1 MTGKEAMGATI
12 LVVDDKPANVKLL
25 FDALKGLGY
34 RTLAALDGEG
44 AVRQAELAR
53 PDLILMDVMM
63 GGIDGFEA
71 CRQLKKN
78 PVTRDIPVI
87 FMTAR
92 TETADK
98 LEGFRAGGV
107 DYLTKPLQHD
117 EALARIE
124 AHLGRYRLWAD
135 VGLYTEALLGMGSAP
150 TPEEALDALG
160 RLAEKQKEAAGLAL
174 WVAGGGRLRLAHARG
189 LERKPAED
197 WKAPET
203 AHAEGRQL
211 AAADEE
217 DWKPHPAWA
226 QKSGARG
233 YVLTPVACRGERLG
247 VLGMFFAEPP
257 GRGFA
262 ERTRWLRILADGLGN
277 ALMHARSLEEIER
290 LSEQLREE
298 NALLREEVT
307 ASAGHGLMV
316 GESPALRRV
325 LEQVA
330 LAAPTE
336 APILVLGESG
346 TGKELLA
353 QTIHERS
360 RRSGAPMIRVNCA
373 AIPRELFESEFFGH
387 VKGSFTGAVKD
398 RAGRFELADGG
409 TLFLDEVGEIPLEL
423 QGKLLRVLQEGTFE
437 RIGEEKTRKVD
448 VRIVAATNRD
458 LKQAAT
464 DGRFRQDLYYRLSVF
479 PVTLPSLRER
489 REDVPALVRHFAG
502 QYARKAGLPPP
513 EIGEDALGAFM
524 EYSWPGNVRELQN
537 EVERAMILARGG
549 KPTFAAP
556 GGGVGIGAQGGGGF
570 ERIVSES
577 EWQGLQRENVLRA
590 LRARKGACS
599 GWRGRRRLVSERT
612 RRTSPMRAASRR
624 AENSGGKGLGAA
636 TGLGGGDSGEGS
648 DGDQREGRRE
658 RSMARRESKS
668 TGLGRKPSQPAQ
680 RLSAWVWS

>member
-1 MTGKEAMGATI
+1 MEGKAAMGATI

-71 CRQLKKN
+71 CRQLKKSSA
-78 PVTRDIPVI
+78 TRDIPVI

-92 TETADK
+92 AETADK

-124 AHLGRYRLWAD
+124 AHLGRHRLWTD

-150 TPEEALDALG
+150 TPEEALEALA
-160 RLAEKQKEAAGLAL
+160 RLAGKQKEVAGIAL
-174 WVAGGGRLRLAHARG
+174 WLADGGRLRLAQAQG

-197 WKAPET
+197 WKAPEA
-203 AHAEGRQL
+203 AHAEGRQI
-211 AAADEE
+211 AAADEA

-247 VLGMFFAEPP
+247 VLGTFYAEPP

-262 ERTRWLRILADGLGN
+262 ERMRWLLILADGLGN
-277 ALMHARSLEEIER
+277 ALWHARTLEEIRR
-290 LSEQLREE
+290 LGEQLRQE

-307 ASAGHGLMV
+307 AAAGHGRMV

-325 LEQVA
+325 MEQVA

-360 RRSGAPMIRVNCA
+360 KRSAAPMIRVNCA

-458 LKQAAT
+458 LKQAAA

-489 REDVPALVRHFAG
+489 REDVPALVRHFAT

-513 EIGEDALGAFM
+513 AIEDESLAAFVA
-524 EYSWPGNVRELQN
+524 YSWPGNVRELQN

-549 KPTFAAP
+549 EPTFAAP
-556 GGGVGIGAQGGGGF
+556 GVSGATASQGEGLD
-570 ERIVSES
+570 RIVSEA
-577 EWQGLQRENVLRA
+577 EWQGLQRENMVRA
-590 LRARKGACS
+590 LRATK
-599 GWRGRRRLVSERT
+599 WRVDG
-612 RRTSPMRAASRR
+612 P
-624 AENSGGKGLGAA
+624 GGAA
-636 TGLGGGDSGEGS
+636 ELLGLRPTTLRSRMGAMGV
-648 DGDQREGRRE
+648 E
-658 RSMARRESKS
+658 R
-668 TGLGRKPSQPAQ
+668 P
-680 RLSAWVWS
+680 V

>member
-1 MTGKEAMGATI
+1 MEGKAAMGATI

-71 CRQLKKN
+71 CRQLKKSSA
-78 PVTRDIPVI
+78 TRDIPVI

-92 TETADK
+92 AETADK

-124 AHLGRYRLWAD
+124 AHLGRHRLWTD

-150 TPEEALDALG
+150 TPEEALEALA
-160 RLAEKQKEAAGLAL
+160 RLAGKQKEVAGIAL
-174 WVAGGGRLRLAHARG
+174 WLADGGRLRLAQAQG

-197 WKAPET
+197 WKAPEA
-203 AHAEGRQL
+203 AHAEGRQI
-211 AAADEE
+211 AAADEA
-217 DWKPHPAWA
+217 DWKPLPAWA

-247 VLGMFFAEPP
+247 VLGTFYAEPP

-262 ERTRWLRILADGLGN
+262 ERMRWLLILADGLGN
-277 ALMHARSLEEIER
+277 ALWHARTLEEIRR
-290 LSEQLREE
+290 LGEQLRQE

-307 ASAGHGLMV
+307 AAAGHGRMV

-325 LEQVA
+325 MEQVA

-336 APILVLGESG
+336 APILVLGES
-346 TGKELLA
+346 
-353 QTIHERS
+353 RS
-360 RRSGAPMIRVNCA
+360 AAPMIRVNCA

-458 LKQAAT
+458 LKQAAAE
-464 DGRFRQDLYYRLSVF
+464 GRFRQDLYYRLSVF

-489 REDVPALVRHFAG
+489 REDVPALVRHFAT

-513 EIGEDALGAFM
+513 AIEDESLAAFVA
-524 EYSWPGNVRELQN
+524 YSWPGNVRELQN

-549 KPTFAAP
+549 EPTFAAP
-556 GGGVGIGAQGGGGF
+556 GVSGATASQGEGLD
-570 ERIVSES
+570 RIVSEA
-577 EWQGLQRENVLRA
+577 EWQGLQRENMVRA
-590 LRARKGACS
+590 LRATK
-599 GWRGRRRLVSERT
+599 WRVDG
-612 RRTSPMRAASRR
+612 P
-624 AENSGGKGLGAA
+624 GGAA
-636 TGLGGGDSGEGS
+636 ELLGLRPTTLRSRMGAMGV
-648 DGDQREGRRE
+648 E
-658 RSMARRESKS
+658 R
-668 TGLGRKPSQPAQ
+668 P
-680 RLSAWVWS
+680 V

>member
-1 MTGKEAMGATI
+1 MKSNRADIDWAGKDAFEATI
-12 LVVDDKPANVKLL
+12 LVVDDKPTNIKLL
-25 FDALKGLGY
+25 FDALKGSGY

-78 PVTRDIPVI
+78 PVTRDIPVV

-92 TETADK
+92 VETADK
-98 LEGFRAGGV
+98 LEGFKAGGV

-124 AHLGRYRLWAD
+124 AHLGRHRLWAD
-135 VGLYTEALLGMGSAP
+135 VGLYTETLLEMGAAES
-150 TPEEALDALG
+150 PEGAWEALRKLG
-160 RLAEKQKEAAGLAL
+160 GKQRDVAGLAL
-174 WVAGGGRLRLAHARG
+174 WRMEGGRLKRMQTEG
-189 LERKPAED
+189 LDPRPDED
-197 WKAPET
+197 WNAPGRV
-203 AHAEGRQL
+203 AAEVAQ
-211 AAADEE
+211 AVAADEE

-226 QKSGARG
+226 RKAGIRAHI
-233 YVLTPVACRGERLG
+233 LTPVACQGECLG
-247 VLGMFFAEPP
+247 VLGVFFAAPLN
-257 GRGFA
+257 RGIM
-262 ERTRWLRILADGLGN
+262 ERQRWLRILADGFGN
-277 ALMHARSLEEIER
+277 ALCHARSLGEIER
-290 LSEQLREE
+290 LSEQLRQE

-316 GESPALRRV
+316 GESPALQRV

-360 RRSGAPMIRVNCA
+360 RRSAAPMIRVNCA

-458 LKQAAT
+458 LKQAVA

-489 REDVPALVRHFAG
+489 REDVPALVRHFAA
-502 QYARKAGLPPP
+502 QVARKAGLPPP
-513 EIGEDALGAFM
+513 EIGEDALGAFV

-549 KPTFAAP
+549 KPVFSAPGTAAGSGGAP
-556 GGGVGIGAQGGGGF
+556 GGEGLD
-570 ERIVSES
+570 RIVSES
-577 EWQGLQRENVLRA
+577 EWQGLQRENMVRA
-590 LRARKGACS
+590 LRATK
-599 GWRGRRRLVSERT
+599 WRVDG
-612 RRTSPMRAASRR
+612 P
-624 AENSGGKGLGAA
+624 GGAA
-636 TGLGGGDSGEGS
+636 ELLGLRPTTLRSRMAAMGV
-648 DGDQREGRRE
+648 E
-658 RSMARRESKS
+658 R
-668 TGLGRKPSQPAQ
+668 P
-680 RLSAWVWS
+680 V

>member
-1 MTGKEAMGATI
+1 M
-12 LVVDDKPANVKLL
+12 VVDDKPTNIKLL
-25 FDALKGLGY
+25 FDALKGSGY

-63 GGIDGFEA
+63 GGMDGFEA
-71 CRQLKKN
+71 CRQMKRN

-92 TETADK
+92 VETADK

-124 AHLGRYRLWAD
+124 AHLGRHRLWAD
-135 VGLYTEALLGMGSAP
+135 VGLYTETLLEMGASSSPAAAWGALVKLG
-150 TPEEALDALG
+150 
-160 RLAEKQKEAAGLAL
+160 EKQRDVVGLAL
-174 WVAGGGRLRLAHARG
+174 WLGGGGRLKRVHTEG
-189 LERKPAED
+189 LE
-197 WKAPET
+197 PEPPGEWPVPGT
-203 AHAEGRQL
+203 VWAEGQPAV
-211 AAADEE
+211 AAGDGEWGA
-217 DWKPHPAWA
+217 HSTWA
-226 QKSGARG
+226 SRAGVRG
-233 YVLTPVACRGERLG
+233 YILMPVECRGEGLG
-247 VLGMFFAEPP
+247 VLGVFFAAPLS
-257 GRGFA
+257 RGLM
-262 ERTRWLRILADGLGN
+262 ERQRWLRILADGLGN
-277 ALMHARSLEEIER
+277 ALGHARSLGEIER
-290 LSEQLREE
+290 LSEQLRQE
-298 NALLREEVT
+298 NALLKEEVT
-307 ASAGHGLMV
+307 AAAGRGRMV

-325 LEQVA
+325 QEQVA

-353 QTIHERS
+353 QTIHEGS
-360 RRSGAPMIRVNCA
+360 RRSAAPMIRVNCA

-524 EYSWPGNVRELQN
+524 EYPWPGNVRELQN

-590 LRARKGACS
+590 LRATK
-599 GWRGRRRLVSERT
+599 WRVDG
-612 RRTSPMRAASRR
+612 P
-624 AENSGGKGLGAA
+624 GGAA
-636 TGLGGGDSGEGS
+636 ELLGLRPTTLRSRMGAMGI
-648 DGDQREGRRE
+648 E
-658 RSMARRESKS
+658 R
-668 TGLGRKPSQPAQ
+668 P
-680 RLSAWVWS
+680 V